1 MAYGFRMWGS
11 DGTLEYD
18 SDSVTWNQVDFY
30 SVGAGSSDTR
40 TFSSLYG
47 KEVKVGLFFIDPP
60 LLTRKATSHTAT
72 VTNNNTTISIS
83 GGSEAMYILVLMR

>member
-11 DGTLEYD
+11 DGNLEYD

-30 SVGAGSSDTR
+30 SVAAGSSDTR
-40 TFSSLYG
+40 TFSSLSG
-47 KEVKVGLFFIDPP
+47 KEVKVGLFFINPP

>member
-11 DGTLEYD
+11 DGNLEYD

-40 TFSSLYG
+40 T
-47 KEVKVGLFFIDPP
+47 
-60 LLTRKATSHTAT
+60 
-72 VTNNNTTISIS
+72 
-83 GGSEAMYILVLMR
+83 

>member
-1 MAYGFRMWGS
+1 MAYGFKMWGS
-11 DGTLEYD
+11 SGNLEYD

-40 TFSSLYG
+40 TFSSLAG
-47 KEVKVGLFFIDPP
+47 KEVKVALFFIDPP
-60 LLTRKATSHTAT
+60 LLTRKASSHIAT
-72 VTNNNTTISIS
+72 VSNNSRTISVS

>member
-1 MAYGFRMWGS
+1 MSYGFRMWGA
-11 DGTLEYD
+11 DGSIQYD
-18 SDSVTWNQVDFY
+18 SASVTWNQVDFY
-30 SVGAGSSDTR
+30 SVSAGSSDTR
-40 TFSSLYG
+40 TFSSLSG

-72 VTNNNTTISIS
+72 LSNNNSTISIS